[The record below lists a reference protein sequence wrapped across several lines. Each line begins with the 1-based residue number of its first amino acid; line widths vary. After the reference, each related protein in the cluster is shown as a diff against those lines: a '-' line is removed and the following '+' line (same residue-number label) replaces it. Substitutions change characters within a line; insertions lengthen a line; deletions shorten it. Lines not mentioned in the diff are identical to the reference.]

1 MGSMEIST
9 KRLLLREYGPGD
21 QNAVHAFASDP
32 VVCAFAEWGPN
43 TPQETAVFLEECAA
57 VQAAAP
63 RETWTLAV
71 DLGGSV
77 IGSVAL
83 MTGKSDLVH
92 GPREAEIGY
101 VLRRDAWGN
110 GYAAEAAEALLSWAG
125 AHLGLTRVVA
135 TCRPENTGSV
145 RVLEKIG
152 MRQVDYLPG
161 HKRIDGKA
169 RDSLVFAGLLPVGE
183 PAGTSA
189 G

>member
-1 MGSMEIST
+1 MGGMEIST

-21 QNAVHAFASDP
+21 LDAVHAFASDP

-57 VQAAAP
+57 EQLAAP

-71 DLGGSV
+71 AWGGSV

-83 MTGKSDLVH
+83 MTGESDLVH
-92 GPREAEIGY
+92 GPGEAELGY
-101 VLRRDAWGN
+101 VLDRNAWGN
-110 GYAAEAAEALLSWAG
+110 GYAAEAAEALLAWAG
-125 AHLGLTRVVA
+125 AHRGITRVVA

-152 MRQVDYLPG
+152 MQQVDYLYE

-169 RDSLVFAGLLPVGE
+169 RDSLVFSGLLPVGQ

>member
-1 MGSMEIST
+1 MEIST
-9 KRLLLREYGPGD
+9 RRLLLREYGPGD
-21 QNAVHAFASDP
+21 LDAVHAFASDP

-43 TPQETAVFLEECAA
+43 TPQDTAAFLEECAVEQVA
-57 VQAAAP
+57 VP
-63 RETWTLAV
+63 RKTWTFAIV
-71 DLGGSV
+71 WGGSV

-92 GPREAEIGY
+92 EPGEAELGY
-101 VLRRDAWGN
+101 VLHRNAWGN
-110 GYAAEAAEALLSWAG
+110 GYAAETAEALLAWAG
-125 AHLGLTRVVA
+125 GHLGITRVVA

-152 MRQVDYLPG
+152 MQQVDHLHE
-161 HKRIDGKA
+161 HKRIDGKT

>member
-9 KRLLLREYGPGD
+9 RRLLLREYGPAD
-21 QNAVHAFASDP
+21 LDAVHAFASDP

-43 TPQETAVFLEECAA
+43 TLQETAAFLEECAA
-57 VQAAAP
+57 AQVAVP

-71 DLGGSV
+71 ALGVSV

-83 MTGKSDLVH
+83 MTGESDLAH
-92 GPREAEIGY
+92 GPHEAEIGY

-110 GYAAEAAEALLSWAG
+110 GYAAEAADALLAWAG
-125 AHLGLTRVVA
+125 AHLGITRVVA

-152 MRQVDYLPG
+152 LRQVDYLRG
-161 HKRIDGKA
+161 HKRIDGQA
-169 RDSLVFAGLLPVGE
+169 RDSLVFARLFPVGE
-183 PAGTSA
+183 PAGTSD

>member
-9 KRLLLREYGPGD
+9 RRLLLREYGPGD
-21 QNAVHAFASDP
+21 LDAVQAFASDP

-43 TPQETAVFLEECAA
+43 TPQDTGAFLEECAA
-57 VQAAAP
+57 EQVAVP
-63 RETWTLAV
+63 RKTWTLAIAW
-71 DLGGSV
+71 GGSV

-83 MTGKSDLVH
+83 VMEESDLVH
-92 GPREAEIGY
+92 GPGVAELGY
-101 VLRRDAWGN
+101 VLHRNAWGN
-110 GYAAEAAEALLSWAG
+110 GYAAEAAEALLAWAG
-125 AHLGLTRVVA
+125 VHRGITRVVA

-152 MRQVDYLPG
+152 MQQVDYL
-161 HKRIDGKA
+161 HEHQRIDGKA
-169 RDSLVFAGLLPVGE
+169 RDSLVFSGLIPVGQ